1 MRLSEVVAASRAV
14 GGTSGRLDKVGHL
27 ADLLRRVPPE
37 EIETVI
43 GFLSGAPRQG
53 RMGIGGASLAGL
65 RGGPA
70 ADAAPLDIPEG
81 DAAFD
86 QIAAPSRAGSPST
99 PAEAL
104 RPPFR
109 PPPRGEPDFPP
120 RP

>member
-14 GGTSGRLDKVGHL
+14 GGTSGRLEKVGHL

-65 RGGPA
+65 RDVPA
-70 ADAAPLDIPEG
+70 ADAASLDIREAH
-81 DAAFD
+81 AAFD
-86 QIAAPSRAGSPST
+86 PIAASSGAGSPSRRAEILLHPVGRGT
-99 PAEAL
+99 P
-104 RPPFR
+104 
-109 PPPRGEPDFPP
+109 D
-120 RP
+120 

>member
-14 GGTSGRLDKVGHL
+14 GGTSGRLDRGGLL
-27 ADLLRRVPPE
+27 ANRLRRVPPE

-65 RGGPA
+65 RDVPA
-70 ADAAPLDIPEG
+70 ADAALLDIREV

-86 QIAAPSRAGSPST
+86 QVAASSGAGSASRRAKT
-99 PAEAL
+99 L
-104 RPPFR
+104 RHLFGR
-109 PPPRGEPDFPP
+109 ASPDEQDFLL
-120 RP
+120 